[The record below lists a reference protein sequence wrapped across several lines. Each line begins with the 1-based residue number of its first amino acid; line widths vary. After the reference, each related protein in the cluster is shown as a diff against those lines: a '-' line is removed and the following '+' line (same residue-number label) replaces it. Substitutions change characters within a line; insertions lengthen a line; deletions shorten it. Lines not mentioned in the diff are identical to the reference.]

1 MFRKGDLVLVDNEIA
16 TIIAIDEE
24 DDLFPY
30 AVEIGKDREWVLWYE
45 VKAICK
51 GIKI

>member
-16 TIIAIDEE
+16 TIVAVDKE
-24 DDLFPY
+24 DNLFPY
-30 AVEIGKDREWVLWYE
+30 AVEYGNTRKWVLFSQ